1 MVLQEPVELTTAVAA
16 GPGRVALIIEYDG
29 SGFHGWQ
36 DQKSSL
42 RTIGGTLAAGVARVA
57 NEPVEPVCAGRT
69 DAGVHACYQLVH
81 FDTTVSRSRRSWVL
95 GINSALDGDI
105 RVHWAGQ
112 VDAAFS
118 ARFSAYARRYRYIM
132 LDTPTPPALMRDRVA
147 WTHTPLDD
155 AAMAEAAGH
164 LKGEQDFSAFR
175 AAGCQANS
183 PWRCINA
190 ISVHREGPFLVLDV
204 TANAF
209 LHHMVRNIA
218 GTLMAVGH
226 GERRPDWVAEVLAT
240 RDRRNAGITAPAQG
254 LYLVD
259 VLYPLETAIPRPA
272 LGPWWL
278 PPRC

>member
-1 MVLQEPVELTTAVAA
+1 MLQDTVELTTAVSA
-16 GPGRVALIIEYDG
+16 GPGRIALAVEYDG

-42 RTIGGTLAAGVARVA
+42 RTIGGTLAAAVSRVA

-69 DAGVHACYQLVH
+69 DSGVHACYQLVH
-81 FDTTVSRSRRSWVL
+81 FDTGASRAIRSWVL
-95 GINSALDGDI
+95 GINSALPGDI
-105 RVHWAGQ
+105 RVHWAGN
-112 VDAAFS
+112 VTPDFS
-118 ARFSAYARRYRYIM
+118 ARFTAHSRRYRYVM
-132 LDTPTPPALMRDRVA
+132 LDTPTPPALLRGRVA
-147 WTHTPLDD
+147 WTHTPLDSD
-155 AAMAEAAGH
+155 AMQQAAQH
-164 LKGEQDFSAFR
+164 LPGEQDFSAFR

-183 PWRCINA
+183 PWRCVESA
-190 ISVHREGPFLVLDV
+190 AVYREGPFLVLDI

-226 GERRPDWVAEVLAT
+226 GDRHPDWVAELLSQ
-240 RDRRNAGITAPAQG
+240 RDRRLAGITAPAQG

-259 VLYPLETAIPRPA
+259 VSYPETCGVPRPR

-278 PPRC
+278 SGNV